1 MGENNKAKSSSK
13 SDEDNEKN
21 QGGSASDLGEAVSE
35 ASEQMQEQVMNL
47 TQQVRQQAGDQLAT
61 QKDRLADT
69 LETVALLLHQ
79 ASEHADLQDKA
90 GLAGYVT
97 KASGQVETWSETLRQ
112 RDASQLMEDTVQFA
126 RRQPMLFLSGALAAG
141 FAGARFLR
149 SSTQSPETT
158 SGTDGNGSGSAPSLG
173 RNDVFYNADETDHI
187 TQSEID
193 EVLQGEREI
202 EHPGLTGIDTTA
214 ALENDPLTDDMLVS
228 KNNATSTEQR

>member
-1 MGENNKAKSSSK
+1 M
-13 SDEDNEKN
+13 D
-21 QGGSASDLGEAVSE
+21 
-35 ASEQMQEQVMNL
+35 L

-90 GLAGYVT
+90 SLAGYVN
-97 KASGQVETWSETLRQ
+97 KASGQVGNWSESLRE
-112 RDASQLMEDTVQFA
+112 RDASQLMDDTVQFA

-149 SSTQSPETT
+149 STAQPRETT
-158 SGTDGNGSGSAPSLG
+158 SNGTSGESGSAPAEAPSLD
-173 RNDVFYNADETDHI
+173 RNEVFYNADEVDHI

-214 ALENDPLTDDMLVS
+214 ALENDPLTDDMLAS
-228 KNNATSTEQR
+228 QNNATSSEQR